1 VPTPYLIADSAA
13 QAIAFYVRVFDAT
26 ERLRLT
32 TPDGRVAHA
41 ELLVGGEPVMLADEF
56 PEQGYVSPI
65 RLGGSAVS
73 IYLRVPDVDAVHA
86 RALASGARE
95 RMAPADQF
103 DGDRRSTI
111 TDPFGHVW
119 LIATRQ
125 EAVASEEVVRRFQ
138 QLTASEGGAQ

>member
-13 QAIAFYVRVFDAT
+13 QAIAFYVRVFDAA
-26 ERLRLT
+26 ERLRLV

-41 ELLVGGEPVMLADEF
+41 ELLVGGGLVMLADEF

-73 IYLRVPDVDAVHA
+73 IYLRVPDVDAVHG

-95 RMAPADQF
+95 HMAPADQF

-111 TDPFGHVW
+111 IDPFGHVW
-119 LIATRQ
+119 SIATRQ
-125 EAVASEEVVRRFQ
+125 EDVADEEVVRRFQ
-138 QLTASEGGAQ
+138 RLTASEGGAQ

>member
-1 VPTPYLIADSAA
+1 VPTPYLIASSAA
-13 QAIAFYVRVFDAT
+13 QALAFYVRAFDAT

-41 ELLVGGEPVMLADEF
+41 ELLVAGELVMLADEF
-56 PEQGYVSPI
+56 PEHGYVSPA

-73 IYLRVPDVDAVHA
+73 IYLRVPDVDAVHT

-103 DGDRRSTI
+103 DGDRRSAI
-111 TDPFGHVW
+111 VDPFGHVW
-119 LIATRQ
+119 LVATRH
-125 EAVASEEVVRRFQ
+125 EDVAVEEVVRRFQ
-138 QLTASEGGAQ
+138 RLTASAGGTQ